1 VDTNVDVD
9 DASFSACFS
18 RFLAKKSEASK
29 ISLSCSPAEEE
40 ETSYPALVAAAVIR
54 SLSRSMG
61 VKSDDRSS
69 SSNINCSWANSLA
82 ARSLA
87 DSLVGVVI
95 VEEGCDGASVVVV
108 DSGVILRLRR
118 LCFSAFRSD
127 VWRLLFGV
135 DVMGD
140 LERWSDG
147 GAWNADEADSAS
159 RNAIGGDLIIVA
171 LLHCRWLAVFAFDLN
186 CSAGEMGND
195 NKMNCAE
202 VGEVEV
208 TRVKSSTNR
217 IF

>member
-1 VDTNVDVD
+1 MDTNVDVD

-40 ETSYPALVAAAVIR
+40 ETSYPALEAAAVIR
-54 SLSRSMG
+54 SLSRLMG

-118 LCFSAFRSD
+118 LFFSACRSD
-127 VWRLLFGV
+127 VWL

-171 LLHCRWLAVFAFDLN
+171 LLYCRWLAVFAFDLN

>member
-1 VDTNVDVD
+1 
-9 DASFSACFS
+9 
-18 RFLAKKSEASK
+18 
-29 ISLSCSPAEEE
+29 
-40 ETSYPALVAAAVIR
+40 
-54 SLSRSMG
+54 
-61 VKSDDRSS
+61 
-69 SSNINCSWANSLA
+69 
-82 ARSLA
+82 LA

-171 LLHCRWLAVFAFDLN
+171 LLYCRWLAVFAFDLN
-186 CSAGEMGND
+186 CSAGETGND